1 MEQEARLAAAS
12 ISIVPVKAEGF
23 GEKFERFV
31 RGYKKRPVA
40 IEESFRGDPM
50 VVLSNVR
57 RGMSALRPKLPALR
71 SDPTVNWDE
80 MEAAEDV
87 AEALVYACGFVVD
100 DKVTREQ
107 IEQVRRNLQKLRE
120 PGLLIAR
127 GLALLDYLPIER
139 VEAIEEG
146 KGLLDTGRDG
156 LALPALLREYAPKIE
171 GMHPFTEQRLRT
183 MESLG
188 AWILRN
194 VTPDGAVAV
203 KPSEPD
209 QATRDRDMIWND
221 LRKRHASMRL
231 AGFKLYG
238 EAFNDYVPP
247 LGSRVVTR
255 SSDGEDAPV
264 DPPAPSPAPAPARP
278 A

>member
-1 MEQEARLAAAS
+1 MVQEAKPAAAS
-12 ISIVPVKAEGF
+12 ISILPVKTEGF
-23 GEKFERFV
+23 GEKFARFV
-31 RGYKKRPVA
+31 RGYKKKPVV
-40 IEESFRGDPM
+40 IEEGFRGDPM
-50 VVLSNVR
+50 VVLANVR
-57 RGMSALRPKLPALR
+57 RGMTALVPKLATLR
-71 SDPTVNWDE
+71 SDPTVDWDE
-80 MEAAEDV
+80 MEASEDL
-87 AEALVYACGFVVD
+87 AEALVYACGLVVD
-100 DKVTREQ
+100 DKVTRDQ

-127 GLALLDYLPIER
+127 GLALLDYLPLER

-156 LALPALLREYAPKIE
+156 IALPALFREYAPKIE
-171 GMHPFTEQRLRT
+171 GLHPFNEQRLKT

-209 QATRDRDMIWND
+209 QAMRERDMIWND

-238 EAFNDYVPP
+238 EAFNDYVPL
-247 LGSRVVTR
+247 LGSRLVTR
-255 SSDGEDAPV
+255 SSDSEDAPV
-264 DPPAPSPAPAPARP
+264 DPPAPSPAPSPAHP